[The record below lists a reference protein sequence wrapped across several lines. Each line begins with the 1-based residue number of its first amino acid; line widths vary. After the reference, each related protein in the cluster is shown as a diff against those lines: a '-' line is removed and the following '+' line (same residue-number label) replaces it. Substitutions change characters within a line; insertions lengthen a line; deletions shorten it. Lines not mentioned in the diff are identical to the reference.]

1 MNKNELDTFIDNLME
16 ERAPGQETEI
26 SMDQIQKL
34 EQSFTSIHQSTIE
47 KVKAPCLVIGDVHG
61 QFYDVFTYIKQFTVD
76 RHFIFLGD
84 YVDRGYQ
91 SIETIL
97 LLVALKVKYPDNF
110 TLLRGNHELSD
121 MYTNP

>member
-34 EQSFTSIHQSTIE
+34 EQSFTSLKQSTIE

-61 QFYDVFTYIKQFTVD
+61 
-76 RHFIFLGD
+76 
-84 YVDRGYQ
+84 
-91 SIETIL
+91 
-97 LLVALKVKYPDNF
+97 
-110 TLLRGNHELSD
+110 
-121 MYTNP
+121 